1 MDNFT
6 RSVDTQE
13 TSISNS
19 NEADTTSIAIH
30 FEIKYPPVIH
40 NIIIKL

>member
-1 MDNFT
+1 MDDFT
-6 RSVDTQE
+6 RAVDTQE

-19 NEADTTSIAIH
+19 NEADTAPIAIQ